1 MAPITIAF
9 RSSSTGS
16 KRTPVHSLCMLVRGL
31 LVLWD
36 SVERKDKMEWVMEI
50 VQGLL
55 HVIMTVN
62 GELFVLS
69 AKDETGTV

>member
-1 MAPITIAF
+1 
-9 RSSSTGS
+9 
-16 KRTPVHSLCMLVRGL
+16 MLVRGL